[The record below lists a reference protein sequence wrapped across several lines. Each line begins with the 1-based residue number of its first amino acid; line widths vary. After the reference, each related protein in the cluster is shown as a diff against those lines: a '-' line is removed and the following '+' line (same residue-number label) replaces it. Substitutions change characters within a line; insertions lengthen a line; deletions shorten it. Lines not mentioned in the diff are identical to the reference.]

1 MVDKAKDF
9 IHTQAS
15 HEKSDMKIKI
25 TEIEVTN
32 VNPVELNFSELADK
46 SLNQTKELVETIR
59 RGSNKDLLQLCDQS
73 HKVTPGKKSE
83 MRKRLM
89 FDSGHMQLS
98 FEESFGEENI
108 DHSTSTIQDISYD
121 RAN

>member
-1 MVDKAKDF
+1 
-9 IHTQAS
+9 
-15 HEKSDMKIKI
+15 MKIKI